1 MGKQKGR
8 ISKGGFPSRPTIGTF
23 SPSITE
29 HFLTGGD
36 INSQPEKSFAKNN
49 LFPYDFPHEF
59 GQN

>member
-36 INSQPEKSFAKNN
+36 TPPTLISFSYWREEK
-49 LFPYDFPHEF
+49 EEEE
-59 GQN
+59 